1 MQLGKTI
8 LNIRKENNLTQ
19 DEFAKQFNVT
29 RQTVS
34 NWENEKS
41 YPDLLTLVKI
51 SDTFDISL
59 DKMLKEDSKMT
70 RKLNREIKWARYII
84 RILIVILGILL
95 LLAIGWFIVWNNC
108 KSTVEGKFMEGLEQ
122 YEYSV
127 DETCAKGG
135 YYIISYD
142 EDTYFALP
150 NQTMPEFLDFSTDF
164 HAKQVK
170 CYTKLNGEDILIHF
184 NQYGMSNNENIKII
198 RKDEEGLFTR
208 EQILSASERNEL
220 LEIIDYGSKL
230 YESVYI
236 Q

>member
-8 LNIRKENNLTQ
+8 LNIRKEKNLTQ
-19 DEFAKQFNVT
+19 EEFAKQFSVT

-59 DKMLKEDSKMT
+59 DKMLKEDLKMT
-70 RKLNREIKWARYII
+70 RKLNKEIKWARYIV
-84 RILIVILGILL
+84 RVLIAVLGILV
-95 LLAIGWFIVWNNC
+95 LLAVGWFVVWNSC
-108 KSTVEGKFMEGLEQ
+108 KNTVEGKFMEGLKQ

-127 DETCAKGG
+127 DETCTKGG
-135 YYIISYD
+135 YYIINYD

-150 NQTMPEFLDFSTDF
+150 NQTMPDYFDFSTDF

-184 NQYGMSNNENIKII
+184 NQYGMNNKENIKIT
-198 RKDEEGLFTR
+198 RQDEEGSFTR
-208 EQILSASERNEL
+208 EQIISESEQNDLS
-220 LEIIDYGSKL
+220 EILDYGSKL